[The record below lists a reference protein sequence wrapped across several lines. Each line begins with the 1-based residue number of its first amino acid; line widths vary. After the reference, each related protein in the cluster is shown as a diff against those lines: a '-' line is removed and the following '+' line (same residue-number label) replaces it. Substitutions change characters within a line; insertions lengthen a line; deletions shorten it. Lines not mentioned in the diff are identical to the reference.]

1 MPAGTSHHLPVTI
14 RVAHCETDLRKVLAV
29 RAAAAGGAGAKAAD
43 PAPETWDERPNAT
56 LLLAESR
63 VDGEPLGSLR
73 IILAG
78 ERGRL
83 AVQDRIDLP
92 AVLKADSIAEASR
105 LAVRPGRNATLVRL
119 MLWKAFHRY
128 CLAAQADTMLIAVR
142 EPADRQYEWL
152 GFRDPQSGPIRF
164 APDGR
169 GAATHRLM
177 VLGVFE
183 ARERAL
189 GVGPLK
195 TAAGEAFDLHAELKK
210 QPALVI
216 FYRGGWCPYCNKHLA
231 EIQKIQAELKAAGFQ
246 ILAVSPDAPEKAGET
261 AQKGGLGYTLLS
273 DTGLNAAKGFKLAFR
288 LDEGT
293 IEKYK
298 KYKLDLSSSDWCLP
312 VPAAYL
318 VGSDGK
324 VLFGHANP
332 DYKVRID
339 NAKILEA
346 AQAAN
351 PEPKMEEKTEGK

>member
-14 RVAHCETDLRKVLAV
+14 RVAHCEADLRKVLAV

-43 PAPETWDERPNAT
+43 PTPETWDERPNAT

-152 GFRDPQSGPIRF
+152 GFRDPQSGPLRF
-164 APDGR
+164 SPDGR

-189 GVGPLK
+189 GVGHPLHDFFFV
-195 TAAGEAFDLHAELKK
+195 ERHPEIDL
-210 QPALVI
+210 
-216 FYRGGWCPYCNKHLA
+216 
-231 EIQKIQAELKAAGFQ
+231 
-246 ILAVSPDAPEKAGET
+246 LAVIDPNGAAHRAPRHAGLPDHAG
-261 AQKGGLGYTLLS
+261 
-273 DTGLNAAKGFKLAFR
+273 
-288 LDEGT
+288 
-293 IEKYK
+293 I
-298 KYKLDLSSSDWCLP
+298 
-312 VPAAYL
+312 
-318 VGSDGK
+318 
-324 VLFGHANP
+324 
-332 DYKVRID
+332 
-339 NAKILEA
+339 A
-346 AQAAN
+346 AQLQEVAIV
-351 PEPKMEEKTEGK
+351 